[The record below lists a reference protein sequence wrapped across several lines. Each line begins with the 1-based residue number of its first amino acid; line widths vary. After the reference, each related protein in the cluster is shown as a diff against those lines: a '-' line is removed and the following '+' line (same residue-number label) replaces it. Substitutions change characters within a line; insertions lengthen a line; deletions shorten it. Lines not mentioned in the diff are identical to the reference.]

1 MADNP
6 YAAYQTPAGADA
18 NPDPY
23 AAYKQPQQDQQGTT
37 GKVGPEPSPE
47 WYLNQPHAKQ
57 PWETDEDHAARV
69 AKTKGI
75 AKSELWKT
83 GKDLGSA
90 MAMAPFG
97 GEGLIQGAVEK
108 GISVLPKAAR
118 AALGGIEAI
127 PEAARAGAGS
137 GMVGGA
143 IGYGVG
149 GPKGAAIG
157 SGIGEM
163 VGGAPVIARGMKR
176 GWQGPQEQF
185 TVPNAPSVG
194 FKSPE
199 TSPTMPPPPV
209 TFRPGVQPPP
219 VPPPPVNMRPQLQ
232 PEQTGP
238 PPPPVTFRSAPAA
251 KSVVPPPPVRMP
263 RSAADL
269 APTAKL
275 GSPPIA
281 GAPELNSVTSR
292 TPAGPVDRT
301 AVNNML
307 HHTAANLGI
316 DHDMLGTIARQRF
329 GTKSLTDLSDK
340 QMVDLYSSLLRK
352 DIPAM
357 GKPLNLKS
365 TGQPS
370 ELSLEDQLK
379 NSLEMTKKRFVKG
392 SGPAEV
398 PPDDLTKYAK
408 GGVIQ
413 EPHYLV
419 DAKTGKPDGL
429 MAEAGPEK
437 IVPMTTAE
445 RSTVPEIPAT
455 IKIQLEQLAQGLRKV
470 VMFPAKTQLEKKPKG
485 MEILQT
491 ASKNTYFFNPK
502 LISSKEID
510 AAEQS
515 NNLPSVLGAADKGMG
530 APDKSEIE
538 GPPVAVVARDDK
550 GETAQATATDAQH
563 LPDTVAQTAKVTPP
577 DGTVAVEPPEA
588 EIAHRFA
595 EQQGSESEDDAS
607 NSEEPKH
614 DYSSTQVQLPPSVAS
629 GMLRFS
635 ENIPNEDLTPEDGR
649 EDDAHI
655 TVKFGLH
662 DDGPEAITKLRAL
675 LAGEPP
681 IKATLGKTS
690 LFENDDA
697 DVLKVDIRS
706 PDLARINKKIA
717 EELPNT
723 DTHPEY
729 EPHATIAYLKP
740 GKGKL
745 YDGQTIPGATGTAV
759 TFSSIRFSG
768 KDGQQTDIPLGGA
781 QVNATKPVAAP
792 EKKPPAQASKP
803 YQRPPE
809 KRKPAASEHRQAP
822 KPPSQADTLR
832 SALQVLASTPL
843 PKLIDVLASL
853 PPQAR
858 RAAAPTI
865 GHRMD
870 REMDGLNP
878 AEQQAVIAKLVKLG
892 MLKNEAEAP
901 PPPAR
906 FKGSKM
912 AAPVLG
918 R

>member
-1 MADNP
+1 M
-6 YAAYQTPAGADA
+6 
-18 NPDPY
+18 
-23 AAYKQPQQDQQGTT
+23 
-37 GKVGPEPSPE
+37 
-47 WYLNQPHAKQ
+47 
-57 PWETDEDHAARV
+57 RV
-69 AKTKGI
+69 PI
-75 AKSELWKT
+75 SELT
-83 GKDLGSA
+83 HAGK
-90 MAMAPFG
+90 
-97 GEGLIQGAVEK
+97 
-108 GISVLPKAAR
+108 
-118 AALGGIEAI
+118 
-127 PEAARAGAGS
+127 
-137 GMVGGA
+137 
-143 IGYGVG
+143 
-149 GPKGAAIG
+149 
-157 SGIGEM
+157 
-163 VGGAPVIARGMKR
+163 
-176 GWQGPQEQF
+176 
-185 TVPNAPSVG
+185 
-194 FKSPE
+194 
-199 TSPTMPPPPV
+199 
-209 TFRPGVQPPP
+209 
-219 VPPPPVNMRPQLQ
+219 
-232 PEQTGP
+232 
-238 PPPPVTFRSAPAA
+238 
-251 KSVVPPPPVRMP
+251 
-263 RSAADL
+263 
-269 APTAKL
+269 
-275 GSPPIA
+275 
-281 GAPELNSVTSR
+281 
-292 TPAGPVDRT
+292 
-301 AVNNML
+301 
-307 HHTAANLGI
+307 
-316 DHDMLGTIARQRF
+316 
-329 GTKSLTDLSDK
+329 
-340 QMVDLYSSLLRK
+340 
-352 DIPAM
+352 
-357 GKPLNLKS
+357 
-365 TGQPS
+365 
-370 ELSLEDQLK
+370 
-379 NSLEMTKKRFVKG
+379 
-392 SGPAEV
+392 
-398 PPDDLTKYAK
+398 
-408 GGVIQ
+408 
-413 EPHYLV
+413 
-419 DAKTGKPDGL
+419 
-429 MAEAGPEK
+429 
-437 IVPMTTAE
+437 TAE
-445 RSTVPEIPAT
+445 KTTVPETKST
-455 IKIQLEQLAQGLRKV
+455 IALQLQQLVDGKRRVL
-470 VMFPAKTQLEKKPKG
+470 MLPHGTPLPKKPKG
-485 MEILQT
+485 FDLFQDS
-491 ASKNTYFFNPK
+491 SKNTFIFNPK
-502 LISSKEID
+502 LITSKEID

-515 NNLPSVLGAADKGMG
+515 NNLPSILGATAGGLG

-577 DGTVAVEPPEA
+577 DGTVAVEPPEE
-588 EIAHRFA
+588 EIAHRLA

-681 IKATLGKTS
+681 IKATLGKAS

-706 PDLARINKKIA
+706 PDLVRINKKIA

-745 YDGQTIPGATGTAV
+745 YDGQTIPGATGTTV
-759 TFSSIRFSG
+759 TFTSIRFSG
-768 KDGQQTDIPLGGA
+768 KDGQQTNIPLGGA
-781 QVNATKPVAAP
+781 QMNAAKPVAAP

-803 YQRPPE
+803 HQKAPE
-809 KRKPAASEHRQAP
+809 KRKPAASEHRPAP

-906 FKGSKM
+906 YRGAKM
-912 AAPVLG
+912 SEPPAP